1 MNKTILLALLAGAAL
16 ADAPK
21 PPSTE
26 EALVADPADA
36 KFAPVNLPGMP
47 AGAMGAMIGVDP
59 QTKGA
64 TTYAKLPPKYH
75 LPMHW
80 HSHPEYSVLVSG
92 AATLTLDGKPYELV
106 PGSYVVI
113 PPKMQ
118 HSLDCAAKSHCLI
131 LTRRGGPTDYNFV
144 EAAASK

>member
-1 MNKTILLALLAGAAL
+1 MTRTILLALVASAAL

-26 EALVADPADA
+26 DAMVADPGDA
-36 KFAPVNLPGMP
+36 KFAPVNVPGMP
-47 AGAMGAMIGVDP
+47 AGALGAMIGVDP

-64 TTYAKLPPKYH
+64 TTYAKLPAKYH

-80 HSHPEYSVLVSG
+80 HSHAEYSVLVSG

-106 PGSYVVI
+106 PGSYVII
-113 PPKMQ
+113 PAKMQ
-118 HSLDCAAKSHCLI
+118 HSLDCAAKGQCLI

-144 EAAASK
+144 ETASK